1 MRKQADAQ
9 GTRTTSRV
17 LKSQV
22 GTKHRGCVQQDTAFV
37 LWDKISFDEDS
48 SDLSTLDATA
58 MPSSSSP
65 SPEWLRRT
73 ICCAQWE
80 TENADTAHPRV
91 VLATLA
97 QQQQQQSQRVDI
109 AIKEGTEDG
118 EGIELCDSMDN
129 TVLEW
134 GRRSHRW
141 RQRVE

>member
-9 GTRTTSRV
+9 GTRTASRV
-17 LKSQV
+17 LESQV
-22 GTKHRGCVQQDTAFV
+22 GTKHRGCVQQDTMFV

-65 SPEWLRRT
+65 SPEWLHRT

-80 TENADTAHPRV
+80 TENADTAHPCI

-97 QQQQQQSQRVDI
+97 QQQQQQSRRVDI
-109 AIKEGTEDG
+109 AVKEGMEDG
-118 EGIELCDSMDN
+118 EGIELHDSMDN
-129 TVLEW
+129 TVSEW
-134 GRRSHRW
+134 G
-141 RQRVE
+141 